1 MPTILRKKRYILA
14 VAGLALAVAVCAALG
29 WERLA
34 LIGMSGLLAVALLAL
49 ARVRASLRES
59 RTRELDLIKRQRDL
73 IKQMHPF
80 SSDMTKRIDAAS
92 GRIVAAVE
100 GASLKAIDWEHEARR
115 ITRDVPRE
123 VEALTQLFQ
132 RIKPRAAMP
141 SSGHWAL
148 RPTGLLHVVS
158 LIEQHRPGVIV
169 ELGSGTSTI
178 WMGYALEQAGG
189 GRLVSLE
196 HLPDFADQ
204 TRTLVDIHCL
214 GKLVEVRDAPLRP
227 IQVGETTSP
236 WYSLDA
242 LVDLP
247 EIDLLLVDGPPGS
260 AGTQARYPALP
271 VLSDRLADG
280 AIVVLDDF
288 SRADET
294 TIVER
299 WCAEI
304 PGLARSFAILGDQA
318 ILTYRR

>member
-1 MPTILRKKRYILA
+1 MPTILRKKRYLLA
-14 VAGLALAVAVCAALG
+14 VAGLALAVAICAALG

-59 RTRELDLIKRQRDL
+59 RTRELDLIK
-73 IKQMHPF
+73 QMHQF

-100 GASLKAIDWEHEARR
+100 GARLKATDREREARR
-115 ITRDVPRE
+115 ISWDVSRE

-132 RIKPRAAMP
+132 RVKPRAAMP
-141 SSGHWAL
+141 SSGQWAL
-148 RPTGLLHVVS
+148 NPTGLLHVVS
-158 LIEQHRPGVIV
+158 LIEQHRPSVIV

-196 HLPDFADQ
+196 HLPDFADR
-204 TRTLVDIHCL
+204 TRILVDIHGL
-214 GKLVEVRDAPLRP
+214 DKLVEVRDAPLRP
-227 IQVGETTSP
+227 IQLGETTSP
-236 WYSLDA
+236 WYALDT

-247 EIDLLLVDGPPGS
+247 EIDLLFVDGPPGT
-260 AGTQARYPALP
+260 AGPLARYPALP

-288 SRADET
+288 RRADET

-304 PGLARSFAILGDQA
+304 PGLAQSVAILGDQA

>member
-14 VAGLALAVAVCAALG
+14 VAGLALAVALCAALG

-59 RTRELDLIKRQRDL
+59 RTRELDLIK
-73 IKQMHPF
+73 QMHQF
-80 SSDMTKRIDAAS
+80 SSDMAKRIDAAS

-100 GASLKAIDWEHEARR
+100 GARLKATDREREARR
-115 ITRDVPRE
+115 ISWDVSRE

-132 RIKPRAAMP
+132 RVKPRAAMP
-141 SSGHWAL
+141 SSGQWAL
-148 RPTGLLHVVS
+148 NPTGLLQVVS
-158 LIEQHRPGVIV
+158 LIEQHRPSMIV

-196 HLPDFADQ
+196 HLPDFADR
-204 TRTLVDIHCL
+204 TRILVDIHGL
-214 GKLVEVRDAPLRP
+214 DKLVEVRDAPLRP
-227 IQVGETTSP
+227 IQLGETTSP
-236 WYSLDA
+236 WYALDT

-247 EIDLLLVDGPPGS
+247 EIDLLFVDGPPGT
-260 AGTQARYPALP
+260 AGPVARYPALS

-288 SRADET
+288 RRADET

-304 PGLARSFAILGDQA
+304 PGLAQSVAILGDQA

>member
-14 VAGLALAVAVCAALG
+14 VAGLALAVALCAALG

-59 RTRELDLIKRQRDL
+59 RTRELDLIK
-73 IKQMHPF
+73 QMHQF
-80 SSDMTKRIDAAS
+80 SSDMAKRIDAAS

-100 GASLKAIDWEHEARR
+100 GARLKATDREREARR
-115 ITRDVPRE
+115 ISWDVSRE

-132 RIKPRAAMP
+132 RVKPRAAMP
-141 SSGHWAL
+141 SSGQWAL
-148 RPTGLLHVVS
+148 NPTGLLQVVS
-158 LIEQHRPGVIV
+158 LIEQHRPSMIV

-196 HLPDFADQ
+196 HLPDFADR
-204 TRTLVDIHCL
+204 TRILVDIHGL
-214 GKLVEVRDAPLRP
+214 DKLVEVRDAPLRP
-227 IQVGETTSP
+227 IQLGETTSP
-236 WYSLDA
+236 WYALDT

-247 EIDLLLVDGPPGS
+247 EIDLLFVDGPPGT
-260 AGTQARYPALP
+260 AGPVARYPALP

-288 SRADET
+288 RRADET

-304 PGLARSFAILGDQA
+304 PGLAQSVAILGDQA

>member
-1 MPTILRKKRYILA
+1 MPTILRRKRYILA

-34 LIGMSGLLAVALLAL
+34 LIGMSGLLAVALLTL

-59 RTRELDLIKRQRDL
+59 RTRELDLAKRQRDL
-73 IKQMHPF
+73 INQMHQF
-80 SSDMTKRIDAAS
+80 SLDVTKRIDTAS
-92 GRIVAAVE
+92 GQTVAAVE
-100 GASLKAIDWEHEARR
+100 GAKLKAIDPEREARR
-115 ITRDVPRE
+115 ISWDVSRE
-123 VEALTQLFQ
+123 VEAITQLFQ

-141 SSGHWAL
+141 SSGQWAL
-148 RPTGLLHVVS
+148 NPTGLLHVVS

-196 HLPDFADQ
+196 HLPDFADR
-204 TRTLVDIHCL
+204 TRALVAIHGL
-214 GKLVEVRDAPLRP
+214 DKLVEVRDAPLRP
-227 IQVGETTSP
+227 IQLGETTSP
-236 WYSLDA
+236 WYALDT
-242 LVDLP
+242 LVDLS
-247 EIDLLLVDGPPGS
+247 EIDLLFVDGPPGT
-260 AGTQARYPALP
+260 AGPRARYPALQ
-271 VLSDRLADG
+271 VLSDRLVDG

-294 TIVER
+294 TIVEQ

-304 PGLARSFAILGDQA
+304 PGLAQSVAILGDQA

>member
-14 VAGLALAVAVCAALG
+14 VAGLALAVALCAALG

-59 RTRELDLIKRQRDL
+59 RTRELDLIK
-73 IKQMHPF
+73 QMHQF
-80 SSDMTKRIDAAS
+80 SSDMAKRIDAAS

-100 GASLKAIDWEHEARR
+100 GARLKATDREREARR
-115 ITRDVPRE
+115 ISWDVSRE

-132 RIKPRAAMP
+132 RVKPRAAMP
-141 SSGHWAL
+141 SSGQWAL
-148 RPTGLLHVVS
+148 NPTGLLQVVS
-158 LIEQHRPGVIV
+158 LIEQHRPSMIV

-196 HLPDFADQ
+196 HLPDFADR
-204 TRTLVDIHCL
+204 TRILVDIHSL
-214 GKLVEVRDAPLRP
+214 DKLVEVRDAPLRP
-227 IQVGETTSP
+227 IQLGETTSP
-236 WYSLDA
+236 WYALDT

-247 EIDLLLVDGPPGS
+247 EIDLLFVDGPPGT
-260 AGTQARYPALP
+260 AGPVARYPALP

-288 SRADET
+288 RRADET

-304 PGLARSFAILGDQA
+304 PGLAQSVAILGDQA